1 MDPHKP
7 HVPPPYMDRSFTG
20 AQVMLSRKSAE
31 EAPTV
36 SEYDYGNVGTFHML
50 EGMTTDFDL
59 LGRTQMMTSIYGHV
73 GKEKPT
79 YDPTTLLNDAWFCV
93 MTDDGG
99 KLYTILTMLKNDL
112 GIERPASYRYET
124 MFGSTTLM
132 EKITDS
138 ELKIPHGKRQDAMTL
153 LRRFS

>member
-1 MDPHKP
+1 MDKP

-20 AQVMLSRKSAE
+20 AQIMLSRKSAE

-59 LGRTQMMTSIYGHV
+59 LGKTQMMTSIYGHV

-79 YDPTTLLNDAWFCV
+79 YDPTTLLNDACFCV

-99 KLYTILTMLKNDL
+99 KLYTILTMLKNEL
-112 GIERPASYRYET
+112 GIEKPASFPYET
-124 MFGSTTLM
+124 MFGTTTLM

>member
-1 MDPHKP
+1 
-7 HVPPPYMDRSFTG
+7 
-20 AQVMLSRKSAE
+20 MLSRKSAE

-112 GIERPASYRYET
+112 GIEKPASYRYET